1 MNRRKNIKAGG
12 NWNVTRTTLYR
23 VGRIDGK
30 QTAGLFLSCGLL
42 SHDPEI
48 YEAAR
53 KCVTADGIEFAKVK
67 RLTKGFDETSQQIID
82 IAHNLFSWTSKCKVT
97 PFDISRL
104 GYPYMELACTACY
117 IAAGQMEVVME
128 PETGNLTLDDQEYQK
143 TQRLHERM
151 ERLYANMEITG
162 AEENGIER

>member
-1 MNRRKNIKAGG
+1 MSQAQRYTNLVALTGNRPLDCSYHAAF
-12 NWNVTRTTLYR
+12 Y
-23 VGRIDGK
+23 
-30 QTAGLFLSCGLL
+30 LL
-42 SHDPEI
+42 SYDPEI

-53 KCVTADGIEFAKVK
+53 KCVTVEGIEFAKVK
-67 RLTKGFDETSQQIID
+67 RLTKGFDETSRQLID

-128 PETGNLTLDDQEYQK
+128 PETDSLKLDDKEYRR
-143 TQRLHERM
+143 TQRLHEKM
-151 ERLYANMEITG
+151 AGLYANMEIAGT
-162 AEENGIER
+162 EENGQER

>member
-1 MNRRKNIKAGG
+1 MSHAQRYTELAALTGNRPLDCSYHAAF
-12 NWNVTRTTLYR
+12 Y
-23 VGRIDGK
+23 
-30 QTAGLFLSCGLL
+30 LL

-82 IAHNLFSWTSKCKVT
+82 IAHNLLSWTSKCKVT